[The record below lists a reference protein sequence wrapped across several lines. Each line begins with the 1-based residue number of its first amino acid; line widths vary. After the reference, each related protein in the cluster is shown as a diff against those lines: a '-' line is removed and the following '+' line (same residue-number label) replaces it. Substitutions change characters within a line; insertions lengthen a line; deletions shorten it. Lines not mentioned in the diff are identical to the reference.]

1 MLIYIDCADDVTPFG
16 FTNLKNTR
24 YGEDATADCDAS
36 SGYAGTA
43 IAGICQANGTWDAA
57 SFSGCHLVG
66 KNLLLI
72 FEFLFQTYR
81 KYRCGC

>member
-1 MLIYIDCADDVTPFG
+1 MLNSIDCAYDATPSG

-24 YGEDATADCDAS
+24 FDEEATAECDAR

-72 FEFLFQTYR
+72 LEILFQTFR
-81 KYRCGC
+81 TYRCGC

>member
-1 MLIYIDCADDVTPFG
+1 MTPFG

-24 YGEDATADCDAS
+24 YGEDSTADCDAS
-36 SGYAGTA
+36 SGFTGTA

-72 FEFLFQTYR
+72 LEFFISDLQ
-81 KYRCGC
+81 KV

>member
-24 YGEDATADCDAS
+24 YGEDTTADCDAS

-43 IAGICQANGTWDAA
+43 IAGICQENGTWDAA